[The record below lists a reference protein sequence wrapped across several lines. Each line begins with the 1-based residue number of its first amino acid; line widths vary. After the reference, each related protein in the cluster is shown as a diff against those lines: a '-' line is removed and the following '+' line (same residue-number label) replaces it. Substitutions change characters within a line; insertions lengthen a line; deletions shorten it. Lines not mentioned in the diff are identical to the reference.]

1 MGQKKISDT
10 LDDISCI
17 HVTLAI
23 VLKLT
28 ASIRM
33 DCSRLWLVLCMYVYR
48 VSKLAYSWLRNCLFL
63 CILLQAITYTLK
75 VAFNN
80 LACDT

>member
-1 MGQKKISDT
+1 MSQKKISDT
-10 LDDISCI
+10 FDDI

-33 DCSRLWLVLCMYVYR
+33 DCSRLWLVLCMYVY
-48 VSKLAYSWLRNCLFL
+48 KLAYSWLRNCLSL

>member
-10 LDDISCI
+10 LDDIQCI
-17 HVTLAI
+17 HVTLAN

-48 VSKLAYSWLRNCLFL
+48 ASKLAYSWLRNCLFL